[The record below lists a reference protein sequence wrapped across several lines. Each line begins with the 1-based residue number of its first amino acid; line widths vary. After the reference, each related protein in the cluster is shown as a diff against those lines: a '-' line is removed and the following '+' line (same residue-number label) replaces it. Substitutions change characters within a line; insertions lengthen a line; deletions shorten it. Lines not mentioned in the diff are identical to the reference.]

1 MREDETRMNM
11 GRSLLFGICTDQNM
25 DWSTTVERWRY
36 FEDLGFDSIWNC
48 DHFEQPSKPGGPYLE
63 AWTMLAGLA
72 AVTSSI
78 RIGVLVS
85 SNTFRHP
92 GLLVKEAI
100 TVDLIS
106 DGRLEFGVGAGW
118 YVAEHDAYGLEFL
131 PAGKRVDQFAE
142 AVEVMDSLFRN
153 ELTTFNGDYYQL
165 VDAPSRPRPAQKP
178 RPPFTIGAHRPRM
191 MQIVARWADRWN
203 TSGSVEEVRDKNEI
217 LDAALENV
225 GRDPDSIIRS
235 LYGWAAVMPFDPWE
249 SVDAFEHCI
258 GEYRAVGI
266 NEFIID
272 QPDASRFDVVERV
285 VSDVLPRLRGEN

>member
-1 MREDETRMNM
+1 
-11 GRSLLFGICTDQNM
+11 M
-25 DWSTTVERWRY
+25 DWPTSVERWRY

-63 AWTMLAGLA
+63 AWTMLAALA
-72 AVTSSI
+72 AETSTI

-106 DGRLEFGVGAGW
+106 NGRLEFGIGAGW
-118 YVAEHDAYGLEFL
+118 YVSEHETYGLEFL
-131 PAGKRVDQFAE
+131 PAGKRVDQFEE
-142 AVEVMDSLFRN
+142 AVKVMDSLFRN
-153 ELTTFNGDYYQL
+153 EETTFNGEYYQL
-165 VDAPSRPRPAQKP
+165 ANAPSRPRPAQQP

-191 MQIVARWADRWN
+191 MQIVAEWADRWN
-203 TSGSVEEVRDKNEI
+203 TSGSVDEVREKNAL
-217 LDAALENV
+217 LDAALEKS

-249 SVDAFEHCI
+249 SVDAFEQCV

-272 QPDASRFDVVERV
+272 QPDPSRFGVVEQV
-285 VSDVLPRLRGEN
+285 VADVLPRLRSEN